1 MTRTRIMLVLDSILF
16 LLLAL
21 LLEPRFEG
29 LALHEWIGLAI
40 IPLIVVHILFGWGWI
55 ATSMVRLFRPG
66 LWRLRVNALL
76 NLLLFVALVVTCF
89 SGVMTSFVALP
100 ALGIAPR
107 NFEGWR
113 ILHNRSEAYLEV
125 LAALHVA
132 MNWSWIANAVSGLV
146 GGGSNQAGVD
156 STAAAKAPVSQP

>member
-1 MTRTRIMLVLDSILF
+1 MTRTQIMLVLDTILF
-16 LLLAL
+16 LLLAM

-40 IPLIVVHILFGWGWI
+40 IPLIIVHMLFGWGWI
-55 ATSMVRLFRPG
+55 ATSMIRLFRPG
-66 LWRLRVNALL
+66 MWRLRVNALL
-76 NLLLFVALVVTCF
+76 NLLLFAALVVTCF

-100 ALGIAPR
+100 ALGVAPH

-113 ILHNRSEAYLEV
+113 ILHNRSEVYLEV

-132 MNWSWIANAVSGLV
+132 MNWSWIANAVSSLAR
-146 GGGSNQAGVD
+146 GGGNQAAVD
-156 STAAAKAPVSQP
+156 CKAADTAPES

>member
-1 MTRTRIMLVLDSILF
+1 MTRTKVMLVLDIILF
-16 LLLAL
+16 LLLAM

-40 IPLIVVHILFGWGWI
+40 IPLIVVHMLFGWVWI
-55 ATSMVRLFRPG
+55 ATSMVRLLRPG
-66 LWRLRVNALL
+66 MWRLRVNALL

-100 ALGIAPR
+100 ALGVAPH

-113 ILHNRSEAYLEV
+113 ILHNRSEAFLEV

-132 MNWSWIANAVSGLV
+132 MNWTWIANAVSGLARGRRDQV
-146 GGGSNQAGVD
+146 AVD
-156 STAAAKAPVSQP
+156 CKAADTAPVS

>member
-1 MTRTRIMLVLDSILF
+1 MLVLDAMLF
-16 LLLAL
+16 LLLAM

-29 LALHEWIGLAI
+29 LALHEWIGLAV
-40 IPLIVVHILFGWGWI
+40 IPLIVVHMLFGWGWI

-66 LWRLRVNALL
+66 VWRLRVNALL
-76 NLLLFVALVVTCF
+76 NLLLFVSLVVTCF

-100 ALGIAPR
+100 ALGFPAR

-132 MNWSWIANAVSGLV
+132 MNWTWIANAVSGLV
-146 GGGSNQAGVD
+146 RGGRNQASVD
-156 STAAAKAPVSQP
+156 CKAADIAPVS

>member
-1 MTRTRIMLVLDSILF
+1 MTRTRIMLVLDAILF
-16 LLLAL
+16 LLLAM

-29 LALHEWIGLAI
+29 LALHEWIGIAVV
-40 IPLIVVHILFGWGWI
+40 PLIVVHMLFGWGWI

-66 LWRLRVNALL
+66 VWRLRVNALL

-100 ALGIAPR
+100 ALGIAAR

-132 MNWSWIANAVSGLV
+132 MNWSWIANAVSGLAR
-146 GGGSNQAGVD
+146 GDRNQAGVD
-156 STAAAKAPVSQP
+156 CKAADKAPVS